1 LAQPSFARRG
11 EAKGAEGG
19 EMNRQI
25 QPYQQVEQF
34 EPDQVQTQWVELIV
48 PVMNGIMLLVFVAGM
63 VRNIVKGEKV
73 ELPL

>member
-1 LAQPSFARRG
+1 
-11 EAKGAEGG
+11 
-19 EMNRQI
+19 MNRQI

>member
-1 LAQPSFARRG
+1 
-11 EAKGAEGG
+11 
-19 EMNRQI
+19 MNGPI

-63 VRNIVKGEKV
+63 VRNLVKGEKV

>member
-1 LAQPSFARRG
+1 
-11 EAKGAEGG
+11 
-19 EMNRQI
+19 MNGPI

-48 PVMNGIMLLVFVAGM
+48 PVLNGIMLLVFVAGM
-63 VRNIVKGEKV
+63 VRNLVKGEKV